1 MLYAK
6 YISMCE
12 QLDAVDEVRWLF
24 RQIFA
29 NGESEGE
36 NISEPILVSFDV
48 SHGMKNSLNTIGVSI
63 LDTRSFARLET
74 RKLKPHQHTHSILW
88 TGTYVLY
95 YGNPGVRRA
104 REKARFGGHVQKVT
118 KSNRMSLL
126 SHLFSYDKEEDTESC
141 CQSHKFRPFQ
151 PPIIDVQSSSRSAAN
166 ARPII
171 VVGHDIRNDLRSLSN
186 VGFDITQVARVVSF
200 LDTQKI
206 ARDFFWKE
214 DRGYNVSLKDLC
226 APFGIEA
233 KKLHNCGN
241 DAACTLLVLLSLAY
255 KILENDTPG
264 NDLDESDEHGKD
276 TPGSYKYP
284 ILEETVQAALMSG
297 EQRRRQ
303 RREEQEK
310 KSEQEKSELA
320 KKIGQAKKIERV
332 KKMEQVD
339 KMAQEKEMKQEQ
351 QNVKDRAENFNSA
364 TSYSTTQWGCEVK

>member
-1 MLYAK
+1 VIGAKIKRYNILLAK

-48 SHGMKNSLNTIGVSI
+48 AHGMKNSLNTIGVSI

-74 RKLKPHQHTHSILW
+74 RKLNPHQYTHSILW

-104 REKARFGGHVQKVT
+104 RGKARFGGHVQKVT

-126 SHLFSYDKEEDTESC
+126 RHLFSYSEKEDTEPC
-141 CQSHKFRPFQ
+141 CQSHKFRSFQ
-151 PPIIDVQSSSRSAAN
+151 PPFIDVQSSIKSAAN

-206 ARDFFWKE
+206 ARDLIWE
-214 DRGYNVSLKDLC
+214 DRGYNISLKDLC
-226 APFGIEA
+226 TLFGIEA

-241 DAACTLLVLLSLAY
+241 DAAYTLLVLLSLAY
-255 KILENDTPG
+255 KILGGDTSGNDAHGDTPRNETYG
-264 NDLDESDEHGKD
+264 
-276 TPGSYKYP
+276 
-284 ILEETVQAALMSG
+284 ILVEIVEYALLSG
-297 EQRRRQ
+297 EQRRKKRGK
-303 RREEQEK
+303 EQEK
-310 KSEQEKSELA
+310 KSIQAEKSEQAENNEQEKKTEHA
-320 KKIGQAKKIERV
+320 
-332 KKMEQVD
+332 KKMEQ
-339 KMAQEKEMKQEQ
+339 EQ
-351 QNVKDRAENFNSA
+351 LNVQACAENLDSA
-364 TSYSTTQWGCEVK
+364 TSYSTAQWGCEVI

>member
-1 MLYAK
+1 
-6 YISMCE
+6 MCE

-29 NGESEGE
+29 NSESEGE
-36 NISEPILVSFDV
+36 EVSEPILVSFDV
-48 SHGMKNSLNTIGVSI
+48 AHGMKNSLNTIGVSI

-74 RKLKPHQHTHSILW
+74 RKLKPHQHTHSILL

-104 REKARFGGHVQKVT
+104 RGKVRFGGHVQKVI

-126 SHLFSYDKEEDTESC
+126 RHLFSYSEKEDTEPC
-141 CQSHKFRPFQ
+141 CQSHKFRSFQ
-151 PPIIDVQSSSRSAAN
+151 PSVIDVQSSIKSAAN
-166 ARPII
+166 TRPII
-171 VVGHDIRNDLRSLSN
+171 VVGHDIRNDIRSLSN

-206 ARDFFWKE
+206 ARDLIWKE
-214 DRGYNVSLKDLC
+214 DRGYNISLKDLC
-226 APFGIEA
+226 GLFGIEA

-241 DAACTLLVLLSLAY
+241 DAAYTLLVLLSLAY
-255 KILENDTPG
+255 KILGDDTPG

-276 TPGSYKYP
+276 TPGNYKYA
-284 ILEETVQAALMSG
+284 IVEETVQAALMSG

-310 KSEQEKSELA
+310 KMEPAKKSEQ
-320 KKIGQAKKIERV
+320 V
-332 KKMEQVD
+332 KKMEQGN
-339 KMAQEKEMKQEQ
+339 KMTREKESKRNSRMLKIARKILTARLHTAPR
-351 QNVKDRAENFNSA
+351 NGAVK
-364 TSYSTTQWGCEVK
+364 

>member
-1 MLYAK
+1 MLLAK

-36 NISEPILVSFDV
+36 DVSEPKLVSFDV
-48 SHGMKNSLNTIGVSI
+48 AHGIKNDLNTIGVSI
-63 LDTRSFARLET
+63 LDTKSFARLET

-104 REKARFGGHVQKVT
+104 RGKARFGGHVQKVT

-141 CQSHKFRPFQ
+141 CQSHKFRSFQ

-186 VGFDITQVARVVSF
+186 VGFVIMQVARVVSF

-206 ARDFFWKE
+206 ARDLFWKE
-214 DRGYNVSLKDLC
+214 NREYNVSLKNLC
-226 APFGIEA
+226 ALFGIEA

-241 DAACTLLVLLSLAY
+241 DAAYTLLVLLSLAY
-255 KILENDTPG
+255 KILGDDTPG
-264 NDLDESDEHGKD
+264 N
-276 TPGSYKYP
+276 
-284 ILEETVQAALMSG
+284 ETYGISVEIVEDALLSG
-297 EQRRRQ
+297 EQRRKK
-303 RREEQEK
+303 RRKEQEK
-310 KSEQEKSELA
+310 KSIQAEKSEQAEKNEQEKKTEHA
-320 KKIGQAKKIERV
+320 KKMGQAN
-332 KKMEQVD
+332 KMEQ
-339 KMAQEKEMKQEQ
+339 EQ
-351 QNVKDRAENFNSA
+351 LNVQACAENPDSA
-364 TSYSTTQWGCEVK
+364 TSYSTAQWGCEVI